1 MIRSG
6 KTQKYFFGIA
16 WVVFALIISVGLLA
30 GPAFAD
36 HGNRPL
42 RIVAGSPGWDHSFP
56 FIAER
61 NGYWKKYGLN
71 VEFVWG
77 SFVRSNQLQAIG
89 DLDAGYTQISDI
101 MRYHEKGVPVKIV
114 ASTTFGAASIVGAPG
129 IKSIR
134 QLKGKK
140 IAVTSLY
147 NVQFLVL
154 TEHILPRFGLSKK
167 DVQLIRTRAPEVAA
181 MLVAND
187 VQAAFPFEPF
197 GVSAVGRGATLVL
210 DWDQIMDKKILNEE
224 MFRNSFTMTDR
235 LRVKHPD
242 LAKKVVSA
250 HLDALAFLR
259 RYPDK
264 ATDIL
269 SSYAKRIDK
278 KLVRKAYDKMGLTH
292 SRIPNSWINQLA
304 KWNLKNGFSK
314 RLITAAEVTDYSF
327 QKGHPAAK

>member
-1 MIRSG
+1 MREIAG
-6 KTQKYFFGIA
+6 KSIVRWMLTFFFFVAIA
-16 WVVFALIISVGLLA
+16 GALAL
-30 GPAFAD
+30 PAVAD
-36 HGNRPL
+36 HGSRPL

-56 FIAER
+56 FIAEKM
-61 NGYWKKYGLN
+61 GYWKKYGLK

-89 DLDAGYTQISDI
+89 DLDAGYTQISDV
-101 MRYHEKGVPVKIV
+101 MRYHEKGIPTKIV

-134 QLKGKK
+134 QLRGKR

-147 NVQFLVL
+147 NVQYLVL
-154 TEHILPRFGLSKK
+154 IEHILPRFGLSKN
-167 DVQLIRTRAPEVAA
+167 DVKLVRTRAPEVAA

-197 GVSAVGRGATLVL
+197 GVSAVGRGATLIL
-210 DWDQIMDKKILNEE
+210 DWNQIMDKKILNEE
-224 MFRNSFTMTDR
+224 MFRNSFSMTDR

-242 LAKKVVSA
+242 LAKKVVWA

-259 RYPDK
+259 KYPDR

-269 SSYAKRIDK
+269 SSYAKRINK
-278 KLVRKAYDKMGLTH
+278 KLVRSAYDKMGLTH
-292 SRIPNSWINQLA
+292 SRVPVSWINQLA

-314 RLITAAEVTDYSF
+314 RLISADEVTDYSF
-327 QKGHPAAK
+327 QEGHPAAR